1 MNETE
6 KAATKWTFGVEPLRQ
21 TRMLAPL
28 LRSLIG
34 SAVSLEHEDPAVDG
48 LIRDL
53 QEAARALSERIPADP
68 APRVGSRARPDQRV
82 YIDHSRSIGAYN
94 PCFPEYD
101 IEADGDQARGTVS
114 FPLAYEGPP
123 GVVHGGFLALFFDCA
138 IQHHNCDLGL
148 AGKTSSLNLS
158 YHRPTPILETLDF
171 EIDRSVGE
179 RYITSQAQLSRR
191 GTTLCRATMKA
202 VAADRTSLPEV
213 SPRQGK
219 T

>member
-1 MNETE
+1 M
-6 KAATKWTFGVEPLRQ
+6 
-21 TRMLAPL
+21 
-28 LRSLIG
+28 
-34 SAVSLEHEDPAVDG
+34 
-48 LIRDL
+48 
-53 QEAARALSERIPADP
+53 
-68 APRVGSRARPDQRV
+68 

-101 IEADGDQARGTVS
+101 IEVDGNQAHGTVS

-148 AGKTSSLNLS
+148 AGKTVSLNLS

-171 EIDRSVGE
+171 EIGRAVGE
-179 RYITSQAQLSRR
+179 RHITSQARLFRR
-191 GTTLCRATMKA
+191 GTTLCRATMEA
-202 VAADRTSLPEV
+202 VAADRTSLPRV
-213 SPRQGK
+213 SPRMRK